1 MPEDQLLRPMDIK
14 ALRNAIY
21 ESSFEAIKNME
32 PVQNSRFRLSIEN
45 PRWADPENYSPAQ
58 QKKAFYQGG
67 TLSRRIAADWV
78 LTDSQTNEPV
88 SRRSATVA
96 SVPHMNDR
104 GFFLLNG
111 SHWYLGSQTRLDP
124 GIYPRRQENGEIS
137 AYVNPK
143 GGRPHHISLDPSNGV
158 FYFEIGSNKLPLMSV
173 LKAMGTDPDKIRE
186 AWGHDLVAS
195 NSEKDDPKAVSKLY
209 KKLFD
214 NGKPVMD
221 SEERRLVTE
230 KLKSWSFDPYVT
242 KQTIGKDHANY
253 SSDSLLETTK
263 RLLAISRK
271 EAEPVDRDDQ
281 SFQRV
286 MGQEHLFAERLKNS
300 KQILNQLL
308 WKATSKGNLDN
319 LQGGALSQHLLET
332 ITGSGLGV
340 NAQVTNPAEVL
351 DAVYRVS
358 KMGKGG
364 IASLDSVPDSTR
376 DVSGTQFGFID
387 PAVTPE
393 SGKIGV
399 DLRFGSGTARS
410 KDGRI
415 YSKFHDAAGN
425 PQWLSA
431 RDVRDKV
438 IGAWEHKDKNEPFV
452 EALKNGSFSLQPKSA
467 IELWTHPTEHSFSPV
482 ANLVPFKSSSPQH
495 RTAMGARMMTQA
507 LPLIGGEAPLVQTG
521 HPDGGSFEQH
531 YGKHFGAI
539 RAEQGGKIMAV
550 TPDNIKVKYE
560 DGTTNEISLRNH
572 EMYDH
577 APGRKTHFT
586 QQAMLKPG
594 EYFSKD
600 QLLAKS
606 NYTDDKGHVA
616 LGKNARVAWLPAR
629 MGGAF
634 EDAFAVSQSYAD
646 SMKSDHMAVH
656 GVDEAGAEFGKNK
669 FRALYANKYAPE
681 LLKDLDENGVI
692 KPGTTVKPGQP
703 LVLAFRKV
711 DAPRTTLV
719 RSLKPIHQ
727 DISEVWDHDYPGQ
740 VVDVIKTKG
749 GYKVS
754 VKSEVPMQ
762 LGDKIAG
769 RHGNKGI
776 VTIIP
781 DHEMPV
787 GEDGKPFDILAS
799 PYTLSSRKNDSQ
811 IAEVVL
817 GKIAEKRGQAY
828 AVPDF
833 QMDDLMKFVEDE
845 ARKYGVNPE
854 ATESITDP
862 KTGTKIP
869 GVLTGKQYFMKL
881 HHVVESK
888 IKQRDTGGYDAFD
901 TPAKG
906 GSTGAKRMS
915 LADTF
920 ALVAHGA
927 NAFLSGSQNV
937 RGQRNENWWEAT
949 MSGFTPPMP
958 GESTQYQRF
967 INGLKSSGVHPV
979 AENGKIRLKALTDD
993 HIQQLAGD
1001 RELLNPKGLDWSRD
1015 GDPHPGGLFDKKIFG
1030 EGYNLW
1036 GKIKLHEKLPNP
1048 AFEDPVRY
1056 TLGLTEKQMRKVIA
1070 GQAGFADNKFVEP
1083 EEGKPKPDNFKT
1095 GSSALYDQLKN
1106 VDLDKEIANA
1116 HGIIAGTKKTKRDA
1130 AIRRLKYLQGA
1141 KDQGV
1146 HPSQWMIENV
1156 PVLPPRFR
1164 PVSKLQGSN
1173 TELVSDPNYLYQD
1186 LFHAN
1191 QNLKSLH
1198 GRLEDLSEEK
1208 LALYD
1213 SLKAVTGL
1221 GDPINPKTQQKNV
1234 KGMMRLLL
1242 AESPKWSIPQHK
1254 LLSSPVDL
1262 VGRSTI
1268 APDASLDM
1276 DEIGIPEDMAFKT
1289 YSRFV
1294 IKNLVQGGMSPV
1306 EADRM
1311 VENKSPEARTALLKE
1326 MDKRPISYHRAPVLH
1341 QFGHIGAWPK
1351 LIKGDVIKMSPFVY
1365 KGMGADNDGDT
1376 VNIHVPV
1383 YDKEIDDITGK
1394 MMPSKNLLSVKD
1406 FEPHYKPERE
1416 FHVGLWQATEAGDKD
1431 TNPSRKRTFQDM
1443 AALKAAFAKGEVTVR
1458 DHVTVLKH

>member
-1 MPEDQLLRPMDIK
+1 
-14 ALRNAIY
+14 
-21 ESSFEAIKNME
+21 
-32 PVQNSRFRLSIEN
+32 
-45 PRWADPENYSPAQ
+45 
-58 QKKAFYQGG
+58 
-67 TLSRRIAADWV
+67 
-78 LTDSQTNEPV
+78 
-88 SRRSATVA
+88 
-96 SVPHMNDR
+96 
-104 GFFLLNG
+104 
-111 SHWYLGSQTRLDP
+111 
-124 GIYPRRQENGEIS
+124 
-137 AYVNPK
+137 
-143 GGRPHHISLDPSNGV
+143 
-158 FYFEIGSNKLPLMSV
+158 
-173 LKAMGTDPDKIRE
+173 
-186 AWGHDLVAS
+186 
-195 NSEKDDPKAVSKLY
+195 
-209 KKLFD
+209 
-214 NGKPVMD
+214 
-221 SEERRLVTE
+221 
-230 KLKSWSFDPYVT
+230 
-242 KQTIGKDHANY
+242 
-253 SSDSLLETTK
+253 
-263 RLLAISRK
+263 
-271 EAEPVDRDDQ
+271 
-281 SFQRV
+281 
-286 MGQEHLFAERLKNS
+286 
-300 KQILNQLL
+300 
-308 WKATSKGNLDN
+308 
-319 LQGGALSQHLLET
+319 
-332 ITGSGLGV
+332 
-340 NAQVTNPAEVL
+340 
-351 DAVYRVS
+351 
-358 KMGKGG
+358 
-364 IASLDSVPDSTR
+364 
-376 DVSGTQFGFID
+376 
-387 PAVTPE
+387 
-393 SGKIGV
+393 
-399 DLRFGSGTARS
+399 
-410 KDGRI
+410 
-415 YSKFHDAAGN
+415 
-425 PQWLSA
+425 
-431 RDVRDKV
+431 
-438 IGAWEHKDKNEPFV
+438 
-452 EALKNGSFSLQPKSA
+452 
-467 IELWTHPTEHSFSPV
+467 
-482 ANLVPFKSSSPQH
+482 
-495 RTAMGARMMTQA
+495 
-507 LPLIGGEAPLVQTG
+507 
-521 HPDGGSFEQH
+521 
-531 YGKHFGAI
+531 
-539 RAEQGGKIMAV
+539 
-550 TPDNIKVKYE
+550 
-560 DGTTNEISLRNH
+560 
-572 EMYDH
+572 
-577 APGRKTHFT
+577 
-586 QQAMLKPG
+586 
-594 EYFSKD
+594 
-600 QLLAKS
+600 
-606 NYTDDKGHVA
+606 
-616 LGKNARVAWLPAR
+616 
-629 MGGAF
+629 
-634 EDAFAVSQSYAD
+634 
-646 SMKSDHMAVH
+646 
-656 GVDEAGAEFGKNK
+656 
-669 FRALYANKYAPE
+669 
-681 LLKDLDENGVI
+681 
-692 KPGTTVKPGQP
+692 
-703 LVLAFRKV
+703 
-711 DAPRTTLV
+711 
-719 RSLKPIHQ
+719 
-727 DISEVWDHDYPGQ
+727 
-740 VVDVIKTKG
+740 
-749 GYKVS
+749 
-754 VKSEVPMQ
+754 
-762 LGDKIAG
+762 
-769 RHGNKGI
+769 
-776 VTIIP
+776 
-781 DHEMPV
+781 
-787 GEDGKPFDILAS
+787 
-799 PYTLSSRKNDSQ
+799 
-811 IAEVVL
+811 
-817 GKIAEKRGQAY
+817 
-828 AVPDF
+828 
-833 QMDDLMKFVEDE
+833 
-845 ARKYGVNPE
+845 
-854 ATESITDP
+854 
-862 KTGTKIP
+862 
-869 GVLTGKQYFMKL
+869 
-881 HHVVESK
+881 
-888 IKQRDTGGYDAFD
+888 
-901 TPAKG
+901 
-906 GSTGAKRMS
+906 
-915 LADTF
+915 
-920 ALVAHGA
+920 
-927 NAFLSGSQNV
+927 
-937 RGQRNENWWEAT
+937 
-949 MSGFTPPMP
+949 MP

-1070 GQAGFADNKFVEP
+1070 GQAGFSDNKFVEP
-1083 EEGKPKPDNFKT
+1083 EEGKAKPDNFKT

-1234 KGMMRLLL
+1234 KGMLRLLL